1 MLIPAGRCRASFFQS
16 KRAVSRL
23 RPEGLRGV
31 LPYVFWGRSR
41 LEGIVDFGEGPFL
54 KKCPS
59 RSFFRFRSEGKRE
72 LQAAAG
78 AGFRPDPPA
87 VALDDVLAD
96 GKAEPVEAG
105 LLRCFSTL

>member
-1 MLIPAGRCRASFFQS
+1 MGPG
-16 KRAVSRL
+16 
-23 RPEGLRGV
+23 
-31 LPYVFWGRSR
+31 R
-41 LEGIVDFGEGPFL
+41 LEGIADFGKGPFL
-54 KKCPS
+54 KKCPL
-59 RSFFRFRSEGKRE
+59 RPFFRFRSEGKRE

>member
-1 MLIPAGRCRASFFQS
+1 MPGEFFSVKKSRVPFEAGRLA
-16 KRAVSRL
+16 
-23 RPEGLRGV
+23 
-31 LPYVFWGRSR
+31 GRSFLTFLGPER

-78 AGFRPDPPA
+78 AGFRQIRPPWRSTMCLQMA
-87 VALDDVLAD
+87 RPS
-96 GKAEPVEAG
+96 PVEAG

>member
-1 MLIPAGRCRASFFQS
+1 M
-16 KRAVSRL
+16 
-23 RPEGLRGV
+23 RGV
-31 LPYVFWGRSR
+31 LPYVFGGRSR

-59 RSFFRFRSEGKRE
+59 RPFFRFRSEGKRE

-96 GKAEPVEAG
+96 GKAEPGA
-105 LLRCFSTL
+105 L

>member
-1 MLIPAGRCRASFFQS
+1 M
-16 KRAVSRL
+16 
-23 RPEGLRGV
+23 RGV

-41 LEGIVDFGEGPFL
+41 LVGNVDLGEGPVF
-54 KKCPS
+54 KKLPS
-59 RSFFRFRSEGKRE
+59 RCFLRLRREGQRE

-96 GKAEPVEAG
+96 GKAEPGGGGAAAVLLHPVE
-105 LLRCFSTL
+105 TL